1 MKKLSTALAVI
12 GLLAVPLTA
21 SATEVSREKIA
32 ANVSTT
38 GLDLSKAEDVAKLR
52 DRMKRA
58 IANACATPDDQI
70 SPSAS
75 PDWQCQREM
84 SANAEGT
91 VLQLARQH
99 AALSHMASN

>member
-12 GLLAVPLTA
+12 GMLAVPLTA
-21 SATEVSREKIA
+21 SATEISREKIA
-32 ANVSTT
+32 ANVSSA
-38 GLDLSKAEDVAKLR
+38 GLDLSKPEDVSKLR
-52 DRMKRA
+52 DRIKRA
-58 IANACATPDDQI
+58 IADACATPEDQI
-70 SPSAS
+70 STSAS

-91 VLQLARQH
+91 VMQLARNH